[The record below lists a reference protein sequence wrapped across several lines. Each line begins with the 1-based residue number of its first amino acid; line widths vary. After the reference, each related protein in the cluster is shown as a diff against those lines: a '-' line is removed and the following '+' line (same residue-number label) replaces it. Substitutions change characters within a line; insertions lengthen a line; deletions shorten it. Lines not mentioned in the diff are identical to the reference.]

1 MPLMFVFSHF
11 YTHNFSL
18 LYMCHLYL
26 SSQGYNQADSEE
38 TVCGFIG
45 NVITGQY
52 DEYGYIYL
60 DSDDYAKDNANN
72 SNAATKE
79 GVTIGQIFGLLGSIL
94 SCGVLMVW
102 VFFFI
107 TGYPARHCGGLIEVE
122 QRQVP
127 ARCQGRIL
135 VLSWED
141 LEVGGP
147 TMADKWHNIVSSLG
161 AQKRTF
167 QTASLVTDS
176 SRTNVPDIGGQN
188 RNFFDLMLCG
198 NKNKLMHKFPTAV
211 C

>member
-79 GVTIGQIFGLLGSIL
+79 GVTIGQIFGLLASIL

-102 VFFFI
+102 VFFLHRRLSRKALWR
-107 TGYPARHCGGLIEVE
+107 PNRGGAAASAGKVS
-122 QRQVP
+122 RQNSGIVM
-127 ARCQGRIL
+127 GR
-135 VLSWED
+135 SRS
-141 LEVGGP
+141 GGSY
-147 TMADKWHNIVSSLG
+147 H
-161 AQKRTF
+161 
-167 QTASLVTDS
+167 
-176 SRTNVPDIGGQN
+176 GGQ
-188 RNFFDLMLCG
+188 M
-198 NKNKLMHKFPTAV
+198 A
-211 C
+211 